1 MEVSA
6 RVDST
11 ARDGTHEYGKKEF
24 TSAVYRTNSLQP
36 EDFDPQRFNLLDTAD
51 KNPTASAILNRKTA
65 ISCLAFISIIFLVLN
80 DKYKVQRKISPKE

>member
-1 MEVSA
+1 MEDSA

-11 ARDGTHEYGKKEF
+11 VRDGTHEYGKKEF

-65 ISCLAFISIIFLVLN
+65 IPCLAFISIVFLVLN

>member
-1 MEVSA
+1 MEDSA

-11 ARDGTHEYGKKEF
+11 VRDGTHEYGKKEF

-65 ISCLAFISIIFLVLN
+65 ISCLAFISIVFLVLN
-80 DKYKVQRKISPKE
+80 DRYKVQGKRISKE